1 MDNYLYNTKKQP
13 VITCYARE
21 LKVPQVITITRYGTR
36 SVILLNCA
44 ERNSLVK
51 QSEQSPMETISEG
64 DSVQANLHDTYLSRF
79 VRLYGMTDRDNKTFK
94 H

>member
-13 VITCYARE
+13 VI
-21 LKVPQVITITRYGTR
+21 PQVITITRYGTG

-44 ERNSLVK
+44 E
-51 QSEQSPMETISEG
+51 SPTETIPDG
-64 DSVQANLHDTYLSRF
+64 DSVQANSHDMYLSRF
-79 VRLYGMTDRDNKTFK
+79 VQLYGMTDRDNKTFE

>member
-1 MDNYLYNTKKQP
+1 MDNYLYNTKKQS

-21 LKVPQVITITRYGTR
+21 LKVPQVITITRYGTG

-44 ERNSLVK
+44 ESP
-51 QSEQSPMETISEG
+51 SENVFLG
-64 DSVQANLHDTYLSRF
+64 DSVQANSHDTCLSRF
-79 VRLYGMTDRDNKTFK
+79 VQLYGMTDRDNKTFE